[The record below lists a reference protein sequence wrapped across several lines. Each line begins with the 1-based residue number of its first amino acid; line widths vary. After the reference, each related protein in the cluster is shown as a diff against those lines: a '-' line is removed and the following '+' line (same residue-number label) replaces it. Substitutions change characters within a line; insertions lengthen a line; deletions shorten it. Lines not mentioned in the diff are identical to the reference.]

1 MNPSSMNP
9 SSLDSQWI
17 ITGFAIAA
25 GLSFALVAWVISRL
39 AADVPKQDR
48 AWLDAPPLGFRLLWW
63 PLQWLAHYL
72 DPWLSAARQT
82 ATLTRLRIAGLDFAL
97 SPAQFLAGRLL
108 WGVVFGLI
116 GVWLAASFKFPGSGP
131 FLIAFLFGYAYP
143 AIWLRDRIEVRR
155 RQALKSLPFMLD
167 LITLC
172 VESGLNLAGAIQ
184 QAVDKGPSGALKDEF
199 SRLLRD
205 IRAGKPRSES
215 LRELAARMDMPAVS
229 SFVSTLIQAEA
240 TGMSLGPILR
250 AQADQRRIERF
261 ARAEKLAMEAPVKL
275 LFPLIFFIF
284 PCVFA
289 ILMFPIVMKFMASGF

>member
-1 MNPSSMNP
+1 MNP
-9 SSLDSQWI
+9 QWI
-17 ITGFAIAA
+17 ITSFALAA
-25 GLSFALVAWVISRL
+25 GLSFALIAWVITKL
-39 AADVPKQDR
+39 AADVPEQDR
-48 AWLDAPPLGFRLLWW
+48 AWLDAPPFGFRLMWW
-63 PLQWLAHYL
+63 PLQWMAHYI
-72 DPWLSAARQT
+72 DPWLTAKHQT
-82 ATLTRLRIAGLDFAL
+82 ATLTKLRIAGLDFAL
-97 SPAQFLAGRLL
+97 SPAQLLAGRLL
-108 WGVVFGLI
+108 WGCLFGLV
-116 GVWLAASFKFPGSGP
+116 GVWLATTFSLPNTGP
-131 FLIAFLFGYAYP
+131 LFMAFLLGFAYP
-143 AIWLRDRIEVRR
+143 AIWLKDRIDVRR

-205 IRAGKPRSES
+205 IRAGKPRAEA
-215 LRELAARMDMPAVS
+215 LRELATRMDMPAVS

-261 ARAEKLAMEAPVKL
+261 ARAEKLAMEAPVKM

-289 ILMFPIVMKFMASGF
+289 ILLFPIVMKFMASGF

>member
-1 MNPSSMNP
+1 MTP
-9 SSLDSQWI
+9 SSLAPSFLDPQWI
-17 ITGFAIAA
+17 VAGFALAA
-25 GLSFALVAWVISRL
+25 GLSFALIAWVVSRL
-39 AADVPKQDR
+39 AAAVPEQDR
-48 AWLDAPPLGFRLLWW
+48 TWFDPPPWGFRLLWW

-72 DPWLSAARQT
+72 DPWLSAARE
-82 ATLTRLRIAGLDFAL
+82 AALLIRLRSAGLDYAL
-97 SPAQFLAGRLL
+97 NPAQFLAGRLL
-108 WGVVFGLI
+108 WGFVFGLV
-116 GVWLAASFKFPGSGP
+116 GAWLADSFHFPAIWP
-131 FLIAFLFGYAYP
+131 ALIAFMFGFIYP
-143 AIWLRDRIEVRR
+143 TIWLRDRIEVRR

-172 VESGLNLAGAIQ
+172 VESGLNLAGAIG
-184 QAVDKGPSGALKDEF
+184 QAVDKGPAGALKDEF
-199 SRLLRD
+199 ARLLRD
-205 IRAGKPRSES
+205 IRAGKPRSEA
-215 LRELAARMDMPAVS
+215 LRELAARMNMPAVS

-289 ILMFPIVMKFMASGF
+289 ILMFPIVIKFMASGF

>member
-1 MNPSSMNP
+1 MSP
-9 SSLDSQWI
+9 SSLDPTWI
-17 ITGFAIAA
+17 ITSFAIAA
-25 GLSFALVAWVISRL
+25 GLSFALIAWVISRL

-48 AWLDAPPLGFRLLWW
+48 TWLDAAPLGFRLMWW

-72 DPWLSAARQT
+72 DPWLSAAHQT
-82 ATLTRLRIAGLDFAL
+82 TTLTKLRIAGIEFAL

-108 WGVVFGLI
+108 WGSIFGLI
-116 GVWLAASFKFPGSGP
+116 GVWLAASFKLPGSGP
-131 FLIAFLFGYAYP
+131 FLIAFLFGYVYP
-143 AIWLRDRIEVRR
+143 AIWLRDRIDVRR

-172 VESGLNLAGAIQ
+172 VESGLNLTGAIQ
-184 QAVDKGPSGALKDEF
+184 QAVDKGPAGALKDEF
-199 SRLLRD
+199 ARLLRD
-205 IRAGKPRSES
+205 IRAGKPRSEA

>member
-1 MNPSSMNP
+1 MSP
-9 SSLDSQWI
+9 QWI
-17 ITGFAIAA
+17 ITTFALAA
-25 GLSFALVAWVISRL
+25 GLSFALIAWLISRL
-39 AADVPKQDR
+39 AADVPTQDR
-48 AWLDAPPLGFRLLWW
+48 AWLDAPPWGFRLTWW
-63 PLQWLAHYL
+63 PVQWFAHYI
-72 DPWLSAARQT
+72 DPWLSNARQT
-82 ATLTRLRIAGLDFAL
+82 AILTKLRIAGLDFSL
-97 SPAQFLAGRLL
+97 SPSQYLGGRVV
-108 WGVVFGLI
+108 WGLIFGLV
-116 GVWLAASFKFPGSGP
+116 GVWLASTFSLPSTGP
-131 FLIAFLFGYAYP
+131 FLIAFLSGYIYP
-143 AIWLRDRIEVRR
+143 AIWLKDRIDVRR

-184 QAVDKGPSGALKDEF
+184 QAVEKGPAGALKDEF
-199 SRLLRD
+199 ARLLRD
-205 IRAGKPRSES
+205 MRAGKPRAEA

>member
-1 MNPSSMNP
+1 MSL
-9 SSLDSQWI
+9 SSLNPTWI
-17 ITGFAIAA
+17 ITGFALAA
-25 GLSFALVAWVISRL
+25 GLSFALIAWVISRL

-48 AWLDAPPLGFRLLWW
+48 TWLDSAPLGFRLMWW

-72 DPWLSAARQT
+72 DPWLSAAYQT
-82 ATLTRLRIAGLDFAL
+82 KTLTKLRIAGIDFAL

-108 WGVVFGLI
+108 WGGIFGWI
-116 GVWLAASFKFPGSGP
+116 GILLAASFALPGSGP
-131 FLIAFLFGYAYP
+131 FLAAFLFGYFYP
-143 AIWLRDRIEVRR
+143 AIWLRDRIDVRR

-172 VESGLNLAGAIQ
+172 VESGLNLAGAIS
-184 QAVDKGPSGALKDEF
+184 QAVDKGPPGALKDEF

-205 IRAGKPRSES
+205 IRAGKPRSEA
-215 LRELAARMDMPAVS
+215 LRELATRMDMPAVS

>member
-1 MNPSSMNP
+1 MILPDLNP
-9 SSLDSQWI
+9 QWV
-17 ITGFAIAA
+17 ITGFALAA

-39 AADVPKQDR
+39 AAAVPGQDR
-48 AWLDAPPLGFRLLWW
+48 TWFDAPPAGYRMLWW
-63 PLQWLAHYL
+63 PVQWLAHYI
-72 DPWLSAARQT
+72 DPWLSPARQ
-82 ATLTRLRIAGLDFAL
+82 ALLLVRLRIAGLDFAL
-97 SPAQFLAGRLL
+97 SPAQYLAGRLM
-108 WGVVFGLI
+108 WGLAFGAV
-116 GVWLAASFKFPGSGP
+116 GAWLAASFHLPGLWP
-131 FLIAFLFGYAYP
+131 FLIGFLLGFIYP
-143 AIWLRDRIEVRR
+143 AIWLKDRIDVRR

-172 VESGLNLAGAIQ
+172 VESGLNLTGAIG
-184 QAVDKGPSGALKDEF
+184 QAVDKGPAGALKDEF
-199 SRLLRD
+199 ARLLRD
-205 IRAGKPRSES
+205 VRAGKPRADA

-229 SFVSTLIQAEA
+229 SFVATLIQAEA

-250 AQADQRRIERF
+250 AQADQRRTERF

>member
-1 MNPSSMNP
+1 MNP
-9 SSLDSQWI
+9 QWI
-17 ITGFAIAA
+17 ITSLALVL

-48 AWLDAPPLGFRLLWW
+48 AWLDAPPFGFRVLWW
-63 PLQWLAHYL
+63 PVQWLAHYI
-72 DPWLSAARQT
+72 DPWLSVARQ
-82 ATLTRLRIAGLDFAL
+82 ASILTKLRIAGLDFAL
-97 SPAQFLAGRLL
+97 SPAQFLAGRVW
-108 WGVVFGLI
+108 WGSIFGLV
-116 GVWLAASFKFPGSGP
+116 GAWLAASFFLPLSWP
-131 FLIAFLFGYAYP
+131 FFIAFLLGFVYP
-143 AIWLRDRIEVRR
+143 AIWLKDRIDVRR

-184 QAVDKGPSGALKDEF
+184 QAVDKGPAGALKDEF
-199 SRLLRD
+199 ARLLRD
-205 IRAGKPRSES
+205 IRAGKPRSEA
-215 LRELAARMDMPAVS
+215 LRELSSRMDMPAVS

-261 ARAEKLAMEAPVKL
+261 AQAEKLAMEAPVKL

>member
-1 MNPSSMNP
+1 MSP
-9 SSLDSQWI
+9 QWV
-17 ITGFAIAA
+17 ITTLALAA
-25 GLSFALVAWVISRL
+25 GLSFALIAWVISRL
-39 AADVPKQDR
+39 AADVPTQDR
-48 AWLDAPPLGFRLLWW
+48 AWLDAPPWGFRLTWW
-63 PLQWLAHYL
+63 PVQWLAHYI
-72 DPWLSAARQT
+72 DPWLPDARQT
-82 ATLTRLRIAGLDFAL
+82 AILTKLHIAGLDFSL
-97 SPAQFLAGRLL
+97 GPAQFIGGRLV
-108 WGVVFGLI
+108 WGLIFGLV
-116 GVWLAASFKFPGSGP
+116 GVWLASTFKLSITGP
-131 FLIAFLFGYAYP
+131 FLIAFLFGYIYP
-143 AIWLRDRIEVRR
+143 AIWLQDRIDVRR

-184 QAVDKGPSGALKDEF
+184 QAVDKGPAGALKDEF
-199 SRLLRD
+199 TRLLRD
-205 IRAGKPRSES
+205 MRAGKPRAEA

-275 LFPLIFFIF
+275 LFPLIFLIF

>member
-1 MNPSSMNP
+1 MNP
-9 SSLDSQWI
+9 SSLDPTWI
-17 ITGFAIAA
+17 ILSFALAA
-25 GLSFALVAWVISRL
+25 GLSFALIAWVISRL
-39 AADVPKQDR
+39 AAEVPKQDR
-48 AWLDAPPLGFRLLWW
+48 AWLDAPPLGFRMLWW
-63 PLQWLAHYL
+63 PVQWLAHYL
-72 DPWLSAARQT
+72 DPWLSAAHQT
-82 ATLTRLRIAGLDFAL
+82 KTLTRLRIAGMDFAL

-108 WGVVFGLI
+108 WGCIFGLV
-116 GVWLAASFKFPGSGP
+116 GVWLAASFKLPGSGP
-131 FLIAFLFGYAYP
+131 FLIAFLFGFIYP
-143 AIWLRDRIEVRR
+143 AIWLRDRIDVRR

-184 QAVDKGPSGALKDEF
+184 QAVDKGPAGALKDEF
-199 SRLLRD
+199 ARLLRD
-205 IRAGKPRSES
+205 IRAGKPRSEA

>member
-1 MNPSSMNP
+1 MNP
-9 SSLDSQWI
+9 SSLNPQWI
-17 ITGFAIAA
+17 IISFALAA
-25 GLSFALVAWVISRL
+25 GLSFALIAWVVSRL

-48 AWLDAPPLGFRLLWW
+48 TWLDAPPFGFRLMWW

-72 DPWLSAARQT
+72 DPWLSAAHQT
-82 ATLTRLRIAGLDFAL
+82 KTLTKLRIAGIDFTL
-97 SPAQFLAGRLL
+97 GPAQFLAGRLL
-108 WGVVFGLI
+108 WGGLFGLA

-131 FLIAFLFGYAYP
+131 FFIAFLLGYFYP
-143 AIWLRDRIEVRR
+143 AIWLRDRIDVRR

-205 IRAGKPRSES
+205 IRAGKPRTEA
-215 LRELAARMDMPAVS
+215 LRELATRMDMPAVA

-289 ILMFPIVMKFMASGF
+289 ILMFPIVMKYMASGF